1 MNENQTSPTNLLDTT
16 DCLEA
21 VAVFRSWKNLLF
33 VVMILCLILLQ
44 ASFWS
49 VNLGIVKTD
58 QQAETAEPAAAEQ
71 IDAEAEQID
80 AAAKQVAAEPNQP
93 AEAAIEEKKPEKNTP
108 AFTIKF
114 NQLAWLIRVL
124 DFLLIPTSILYCLTM
139 LFALKISLIGR
150 LGGINHISRA
160 FFCSLVFVV
169 LLLPWQKFFGGVVV
183 GAMYT
188 PKELLDA
195 FSTVCKEGCGFF
207 AMVSYYSR
215 FTAYW
220 LLVVLLLV
228 RAHFRSARWSK
239 TILRR
244 LEII

>member
-58 QQAETAEPAAAEQ
+58 QQAEPAEPAAVS
-71 IDAEAEQID
+71 QID

-93 AEAAIEEKKPEKNTP
+93 AEAALGTAPKEQKPQKNTP

-124 DFLLIPTSILYCLTM
+124 DFLLIPASILYCLTM

-150 LGGINHISRA
+150 LGGMNHISRA
-160 FFCSLVFVV
+160 FFCSLLFVV
-169 LLLPWQKFFGGVVV
+169 LLLPWQKFFGGVVA

-195 FSTVCKEGCGFF
+195 FSSVCKEGCGFF

-220 LLVVLLLV
+220 LLVVILLI
-228 RAHFRSARWSK
+228 RAQFRSARWSK